1 MAYYNVGKL
10 VNTHG
15 LKGEVRLISITDFAN
30 ERYQKG
36 QTLALLKDG
45 QWIKNVVVAS
55 HRKHKNFDV
64 VTFENHPSINDVEK
78 YKGCMLA
85 IDEQY
90 LTDLEEDA
98 YYYHEIIGLEVFVG
112 EEFVGKV
119 KEILELGS
127 NDVWVVQRQKQ
138 KDALI
143 PFINDVVLSV
153 DIESNR
159 VQVAD
164 IEGLLD

>member
-15 LKGEVRLISITDFAN
+15 LKGEVRIISITDFAQ

-36 QTLALLKDG
+36 QKLALLNEGVWVSD
-45 QWIKNVVVAS
+45 VVIAS
-55 HRKHKNFDV
+55 HRKHKNFDI

-78 YKGCMLA
+78 YKGLMLA

-90 LTDLEEDA
+90 LTDLEEDS
-98 YYYHEIIGLEVFVG
+98 YYYHEIIGLEVYVG
-112 EEFVGKV
+112 DVFVGKV

-127 NDVWVVQRQKQ
+127 NDVWVVQRIKQ

-143 PFINDVVLSV
+143 PFITDVVLDV
-153 DIESNR
+153 DIANNR

>member
-1 MAYYNVGKL
+1 MAYFNVGKL

-15 LKGEVRLISITDFAN
+15 LKGEVRIISITDFAD

-36 QTLALLKDG
+36 QKLALLKDG
-45 QWIKNVVVAS
+45 EWIKDVIVSS
-55 HRKHKNFDV
+55 HRKHKNFDI
-64 VTFENHPSINDVEK
+64 VTFEQHPSINDVEQ
-78 YKGCMLA
+78 YKGLMLA
-85 IDEQY
+85 IDENY
-90 LTDLEEDA
+90 LTDLEDDT
-98 YYYHEIIGLEVFVG
+98 YYYHEIIGLEVYV
-112 EEFVGKV
+112 ENEFIGKV

-143 PFINDVVLSV
+143 PFIHDVVLEV
-153 DIESNR
+153 DIANNR
-159 VQVAD
+159 VQVAN

>member
-45 QWIKNVVVAS
+45 QWLKDVVVSS
-55 HRKHKNFDV
+55 HRKHKNFDI

-90 LTDLEEDA
+90 LTDLEEDT
-98 YYYHEIIGLEVFVG
+98 YYYHEIIGLEVYVG
-112 EEFVGKV
+112 DEFIGKI

-153 DIESNR
+153 DIANNR

>member
-45 QWIKNVVVAS
+45 QWLKDVVVSS
-55 HRKHKNFDV
+55 HRKHKKFDI

-90 LTDLEEDA
+90 LTDLEEDT
-98 YYYHEIIGLEVFVG
+98 YYYHEIIGLEVYVG
-112 EEFVGKV
+112 DEFIGKI

-153 DIESNR
+153 DIANNR

>member
-1 MAYYNVGKL
+1 MTYYNVGKL

-15 LKGEVRLISITDFAN
+15 LKGEVRIISITDFAN

-45 QWIKNVVVAS
+45 QWLKDVVVGS
-55 HRKHKNFDV
+55 HRKHKNFDII
-64 VTFENHPSINDVEK
+64 TFENHPSINDVEK
-78 YKGCMLA
+78 YKGCMLV

-90 LTDLEEDA
+90 LTDLEEDT

-112 EEFVGKV
+112 DEFVGKV

-153 DIESNR
+153 DIENKR
-159 VQVAD
+159 VQVAPV
-164 IEGLLD
+164 EGLLD

>member
-1 MAYYNVGKL
+1 MTYYNVGKL

-15 LKGEVRLISITDFAN
+15 LKGEVRIISITDFAN

-45 QWIKNVVVAS
+45 QWLKDVVVVS

-90 LTDLEEDA
+90 LTDLEEDT

-112 EEFVGKV
+112 DEFVGKV

-153 DIESNR
+153 DIENKR
-159 VQVAD
+159 VQVAPV
-164 IEGLLD
+164 EGLLD

>member
-15 LKGEVRLISITDFAN
+15 LKGEVRIISITDFAN

-45 QWIKNVVVAS
+45 QWLKDVVIGS
-55 HRKHKNFDV
+55 HRKHKNFDI

-85 IDEQY
+85 VDEQY
-90 LTDLEEDA
+90 LTDLEEDT

-112 EEFVGKV
+112 DEFVGKV

-143 PFINDVVLSV
+143 PFINDVVLTV
-153 DIESNR
+153 DIENKR
-159 VQVAD
+159 VQVAP

>member
-1 MAYYNVGKL
+1 MTYYNVGKL

-15 LKGEVRLISITDFAN
+15 LKGEVRIISITDFAN

-45 QWIKNVVVAS
+45 QWLKDVVVGS
-55 HRKHKNFDV
+55 HRKHKNFDII
-64 VTFENHPSINDVEK
+64 TFENHPSINDVEK

-90 LTDLEEDA
+90 LTDLEEDT

-112 EEFVGKV
+112 DEFVGKV

-153 DIESNR
+153 DIENKR
-159 VQVAD
+159 VQVAPV
-164 IEGLLD
+164 EGLLD

>member
-1 MAYYNVGKL
+1 MTYYNVGKL

-45 QWIKNVVVAS
+45 QWLKDIVVAS
-55 HRKHKNFDV
+55 HRKHKNFDI

-90 LTDLEEDA
+90 LTNLEEDT
-98 YYYHEIIGLEVFVG
+98 YYYHEVIGLEVFVG
-112 EEFVGKV
+112 DVFVGKV

-143 PFINDVVLSV
+143 PFINDVVLTV
-153 DIESNR
+153 DIANKR
-159 VQVAD
+159 VQIAD

>member
-1 MAYYNVGKL
+1 MAYYNVAKL

-36 QTLALLKDG
+36 QTLALLNDG
-45 QWIKNVVVAS
+45 QWIKDVVVAS

-90 LTDLEEDA
+90 LTDLEEDT
-98 YYYHEIIGLEVFVG
+98 YYYHEIIGLDVYVG
-112 EEFVGKV
+112 DVFVGKV

-143 PFINDVVLSV
+143 PFINDVVLTV
-153 DIESNR
+153 DIENNR

>member
-1 MAYYNVGKL
+1 MTYYNVGKL

-15 LKGEVRLISITDFAN
+15 LKGEVRLISITDFAD

-45 QWIKNVVVAS
+45 QWLKDVVVSS
-55 HRKHKNFDV
+55 HRKHKNFDI

-90 LTDLEEDA
+90 LTDLEEDT
-98 YYYHEIIGLEVFVG
+98 YYYHEIIGLDVYVG
-112 EEFVGKV
+112 DVFVGKV

-143 PFINDVVLSV
+143 PFINDVVLTV
-153 DIESNR
+153 DIENNR